1 MLCVCSRK
9 RAAHTYLNPAWLTA
23 CLLAIPPHAQTVLL
37 QGTTGDLSAEQL
49 EQLGAALC
57 ARPVLSLFDS
67 NAAVR
72 AAIDAGDAR
81 AACADWELHGEHVC
95 GST

>member
-1 MLCVCSRK
+1 MLYK
-9 RAAHTYLNPAWLTA
+9 PILTVS
-23 CLLAIPPHAQTVLL
+23 CLLSTPHVHMITLA
-37 QGTTGDLSAEQL
+37 GSNGDVSAEQL

-81 AACADWELHGEHVC
+81 AACADWELHGETRSGWQPAAVAIEQA
-95 GST
+95 G

>member
-1 MLCVCSRK
+1 MLCTLILTISCLSCTPHV
-9 RAAHTYLNPAWLTA
+9 HTMALP
-23 CLLAIPPHAQTVLL
+23 
-37 QGTTGDLSAEQL
+37 GSSGELSAEQL

-81 AACADWELHGEHVC
+81 AACADWELHGEQAARVQPVAQP
-95 GST
+95 